1 MTATLAYVGTLKMN
15 FWSATMATMKN
26 VTSVSFPGICGS
38 FYESTTNH
46 GLKMHNTFIVSQCFF
61 TPILIENSKA

>member
-1 MTATLAYVGTLKMN
+1 
-15 FWSATMATMKN
+15 MATMKN

-61 TPILIENSKA
+61 PPILIENSKA